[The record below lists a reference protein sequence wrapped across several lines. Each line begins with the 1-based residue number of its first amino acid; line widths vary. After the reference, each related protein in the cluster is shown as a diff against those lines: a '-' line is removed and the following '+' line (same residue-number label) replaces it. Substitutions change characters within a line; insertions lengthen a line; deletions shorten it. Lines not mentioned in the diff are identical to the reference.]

1 MKKILFWYHILIT
14 IIFVYVF
21 VQFLTMKRKNIIY
34 RVFAD
39 YIFNR
44 YCIILYIILSLL
56 IMKFDIYTS
65 ILLLVLIIGP
75 FKVSFKEYFDT
86 PPTIPTTPTTPTIPT
101 IVRDG
106 IIIADIPVPTMTS
119 LQDSVNN
126 KSLENIEFLGIDD
139 RFKMD
144 DVVVKD
150 ILRQIKSQVDFDPY
164 KTNLSKEVIYEIY
177 NKYFDNDIFIKL
189 KNNNDDSKTYLAAGN
204 FNYVPREAKA
214 DYDLVTYQNLTN
226 NSQIGIDPLADG
238 IINKTKINR
247 G

>member
-1 MKKILFWYHILIT
+1 MKKKLFWYHIVIT

-21 VQFLTMKRKNIIY
+21 VQFLTMKRKNIVY

-44 YCIILYIILSLL
+44 YCIILYIIISLL

-65 ILLLVLIIGP
+65 ILLLILIIGP
-75 FKVSFKEYFDT
+75 FKVSFKEYFGT
-86 PPTIPTTPTTPTIPT
+86 QTIPT
-101 IVRDG
+101 IIQDG
-106 IIIADIPVPTMTS
+106 IIIADIPVQTTII
-119 LQDSVNN
+119 LQDTVNN
-126 KSLENIEFLGIDD
+126 KDLVNAQFFGMDD

-144 DVVVKD
+144 DVVVKN
-150 ILRQIKSQVDFDPY
+150 ILKQIKSQVDFDPY
-164 KTNLSKEVIYEIY
+164 KTNLSKNVIYEIY

-189 KNNNDDSKTYLAAGN
+189 KTNNDDSKTYLASGN
-204 FNYVPREAKA
+204 FNYIPQLAKT

-226 NSQIGIDPLADG
+226 NLQLGINPLTDG
-238 IINKTKINR
+238 ISNKTKINR